1 MIYTTPDRNRFF
13 RIPDAADLPQGDFR
27 IRSITGQ
34 EEVLVDADA
43 AAEYELNRD
52 EALRQ
57 LKEEFGHVLDATR
70 KGVEGIVDRLR
81 KATDASREERT
92 AMLNDFAKRIEE
104 EATDPERLNRVADAI
119 ETAATAI
126 SDRIRGAARPSGDA
140 PSSNASSSDA
150 PSSDASSTDA
160 SASDD
165 PSTSD
170 GGSEDDASRR

>member
-1 MIYTTPDRNRFF
+1 MIYTTPDRDRFF
-13 RIPDAADLPQGDFR
+13 RIKDATDLPQGDLR

-81 KATDASREERT
+81 KATDASREERK

-104 EATDPERLNRVADAI
+104 EATDPDRLNRVADAI
-119 ETAATAI
+119 DTAATAI
-126 SDRIRGAARPSGDA
+126 SDRIRSAASR
-140 PSSNASSSDA
+140 
-150 PSSDASSTDA
+150 DASSGKPSSSEESKASSPDE

-165 PSTSD
+165 ASSDSTAPPSQ
-170 GGSEDDASRR
+170 

>member
-1 MIYTTPDRNRFF
+1 MIYTTPDRDRFF
-13 RIPDAADLPQGDFR
+13 RIKDATDLPQGDLR

-81 KATDASREERT
+81 KATDASREERK

-104 EATDPERLNRVADAI
+104 EATDPDRLNRVADAI
-119 ETAATAI
+119 DTAATAI
-126 SDRIRGAARPSGDA
+126 SDRIRSAASR
-140 PSSNASSSDA
+140 
-150 PSSDASSTDA
+150 DASSGKPSSSEESKASSPDE

-165 PSTSD
+165 TSSDSTPPPS
-170 GGSEDDASRR
+170 R